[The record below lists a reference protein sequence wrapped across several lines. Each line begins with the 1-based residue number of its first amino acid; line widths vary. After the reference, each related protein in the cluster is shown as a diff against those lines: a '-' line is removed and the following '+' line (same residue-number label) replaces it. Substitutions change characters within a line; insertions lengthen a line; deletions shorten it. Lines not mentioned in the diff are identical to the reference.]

1 MDDISLG
8 TLAIALGLLLVLS
21 GFFSISE
28 TAMMAVNRYRLRHR
42 AHRGARG
49 AKLVVSLLAQTDKLL
64 SVILLGS
71 TVVNAAAATL
81 STLIAVRLF
90 GQGELALA
98 TSTIA
103 ISLAILIFS
112 EILPKVIGAAHAD
125 RIAAP
130 VAYVLAPL
138 LKAMAP
144 IVWLPNLIVRAL
156 VRLLR
161 LESTTESGGTLSQE
175 ELRTL
180 VLEAQYFRGKH
191 RSMLANLLDVEA
203 VGVDD
208 VMTPRNQI
216 HAVDLNAKP
225 AHLEEQLATSY
236 HTRLPAYEDVLDNI
250 VGIVHLKQVVG
261 LQHAGALD
269 AAALRSILR
278 PAYFVPAG
286 TPLLVQL
293 QQFQNDH
300 ERMGLVVDEY
310 GELQGLVTIEDIVEE
325 IIGDFTTQA
334 PAAGESWAREPD
346 GSVVVDGMAALRTL
360 NRKLGTQFR
369 LDGPKTLNGLIVEE
383 LGDIPEAGT
392 RTTVAG
398 QALEILQ
405 TQDRAVKVVR
415 LLSPVGR
422 AMALPPLQSQGGQA
436 SSTG

>member
-1 MDDISLG
+1 MDDIRLS
-8 TLAIALGLLLVLS
+8 TLALALVLLLVLS

-42 AHRGARG
+42 SHRGARG
-49 AKLVVSLLAQTDKLL
+49 AKLVLSLLAQTDKLL

-90 GQGELALA
+90 GQGELALGL
-98 TSTIA
+98 STIA

-130 VAYVLAPL
+130 VSYLLAPL

-144 IVWLPNLIVRAL
+144 VVWLPNLVVRGL

-161 LESTTESGGTLSQE
+161 LEPTAESGATLSQE

-203 VGVDD
+203 VAVDD

-216 HAVDLNAKP
+216 HALDLNAKP

-236 HTRLPAYEDVLDNI
+236 HTRLPAYENVLDNI
-250 VGIVHLKQVVG
+250 VGVVHLKQVVG
-261 LQHAGALD
+261 LQHAGAVD
-269 AAALRSILR
+269 ADALRSILR

-293 QQFQNDH
+293 QQFQTDR

-310 GELQGLVTIEDIVEE
+310 GELQGLVTIEDIMEE

-334 PAAGESWAREPD
+334 PAAGESWARETD
-346 GSVVVDGMAALRTL
+346 GSFVVDGMAALRTL
-360 NRKLGTQFR
+360 NRKLGTQFP
-369 LDGPKTLNGLIVEE
+369 LEGPKTLNGLIVEQ

-392 RTTVAG
+392 RATVAG
-398 QALEILQ
+398 QPLEILQ

-415 LLSPVGR
+415 LLPPVGR
-422 AMALPPLQSQGGQA
+422 STAPAPLQSQGGQA
-436 SSTG
+436 